1 MYCAPR
7 YRRGHGG
14 VAILWRKNFYSVQKL
29 KQFASHRCM
38 GISIDNSTFI
48 FSVYLPSRTGCTD
61 SFKEALDTLQVI
73 KEKFNPSGLLIFA
86 GDLNADPGAS
96 GGPVS
101 TTPVNEQGRI
111 LSKYLQSWG
120 FTSAHLHLN
129 DTPSSH
135 TFENTSKQCI
145 STIDH
150 FICASHNLNLFKSCC
165 VLHDLPSNTSDH
177 CPLVAESALTPFAI
191 LNNRRRINVLCTTG
205 GNFLRRRSQGVTVWP
220 SAINCES

>member
-1 MYCAPR
+1 MYCAPQ

-14 VAILWRKNFYSVQKL
+14 VAILWRKNLYNVQKL
-29 KQFASHRCM
+29 KQFASHCCM
-38 GISIDNSTFI
+38 GISVDNSTFI

-120 FTSAHLHLN
+120 IYIC
-129 DTPSSH
+129 PSSPKTTPH
-135 TFENTSKQCI
+135 PPILLKTPLSNSYRQ
-145 STIDH
+145 STILSVPPT
-150 FICASHNLNLFKSCC
+150 I
-165 VLHDLPSNTSDH
+165 
-177 CPLVAESALTPFAI
+177 
-191 LNNRRRINVLCTTG
+191 
-205 GNFLRRRSQGVTVWP
+205 
-220 SAINCES
+220 

>member
-14 VAILWRKNFYSVQKL
+14 VAILWRKNLYRVQKL

-86 GDLNADPGAS
+86 GDLNADPGTS

-101 TTPVNEQGRI
+101 TTPVNEQGSI

-120 FTSAHLHLN
+120 FHLPIFTLMTPHPPILLKTPLN
-129 DTPSSH
+129 NAYRP
-135 TFENTSKQCI
+135 
-145 STIDH
+145 STILSVPPT
-150 FICASHNLNLFKSCC
+150 I
-165 VLHDLPSNTSDH
+165 
-177 CPLVAESALTPFAI
+177 
-191 LNNRRRINVLCTTG
+191 
-205 GNFLRRRSQGVTVWP
+205 
-220 SAINCES
+220 